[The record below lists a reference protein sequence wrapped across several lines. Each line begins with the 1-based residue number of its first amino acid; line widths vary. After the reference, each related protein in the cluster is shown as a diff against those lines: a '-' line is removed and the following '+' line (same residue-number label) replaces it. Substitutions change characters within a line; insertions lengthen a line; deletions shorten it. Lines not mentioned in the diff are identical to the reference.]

1 MQKFKTN
8 EQNKKTANFREE
20 LSLTGVELNWFLKFK
35 PQLRTWLYKLKLRAD
50 LEIKTSKVILFL
62 KY

>member
-20 LSLTGVELNWFLKFK
+20 LSLTGVELN
-35 PQLRTWLYKLKLRAD
+35 
-50 LEIKTSKVILFL
+50 
-62 KY
+62 